1 MGLISSKTHGILDYA
16 VGILLIV
23 VPLTP
28 DDTTKH
34 REVWIAVVW
43 IAVVMGVI
51 TCLYSMF
58 TNYELGRFK
67 LLSMR
72 THLLLDVMSALLLA
86 ASPWLFNF
94 YERIYLPFVLV
105 GILEIVVV
113 LLSDRVAYKSK
124 TIEANNKAARPAHSQ

>member
-16 VGILLIV
+16 IGIMLIV

-28 DDTTKH
+28 DDITKH
-34 REVWIAVVW
+34 REVWIAV
-43 IAVVMGVI
+43 IMGVI
-51 TCLYSMF
+51 ICLYSIF

-67 LLSMR
+67 MLSMR
-72 THLLLDVMSALLLA
+72 THLLLDIVSALLLA

-105 GILEIVVV
+105 SILEIVVV
-113 LLSDRVAYKSK
+113 LLSDRVAYRSK
-124 TIEANNKAARPAHSQ
+124 TIEANNKAAWPAHSQ

>member
-34 REVWIAVVW
+34 REVWIAVV
-43 IAVVMGVI
+43 IGVI